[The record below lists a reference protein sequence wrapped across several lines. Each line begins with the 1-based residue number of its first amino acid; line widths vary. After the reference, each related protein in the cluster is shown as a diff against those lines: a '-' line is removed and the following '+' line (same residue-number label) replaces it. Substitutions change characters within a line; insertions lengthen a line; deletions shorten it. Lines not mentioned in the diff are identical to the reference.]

1 LLIFIYSY
9 TLDKNMNLYTF
20 LLGIQDL
27 KDKYSGAYLNNI
39 LLELLKKFNIEYNII
54 R

>member
-1 LLIFIYSY
+1 
-9 TLDKNMNLYTF
+9 MNLHTF

-27 KDKYSGAYLNNI
+27 KDRHSGAYLNEV
-39 LLELLKKFNIEYNII
+39 LLELLKEFDIEHKIT